1 MTGSIL
7 IKPQKSPFTL
17 FQEGQTEGVIALRPE
32 AAGRLAFPPRLSAAS
47 ELPTLEAARK
57 VTSGL
62 VYSATRIEARAGA
75 YTLALINLTGGGRLL
90 ARIRSE
96 ESASL
101 IGKAVTLAAER
112 SETEPFLTFVPS
124 GEAP

>member
-1 MTGSIL
+1 MPDSCL
-7 IKPQKSPFTL
+7 INPKKSPFTL

-32 AAGRLAFPPRLSAAS
+32 AAGHFAFPPRLSAER

-57 VTSGL
+57 VRSGV

-75 YTLALINLTGGGRLL
+75 YTLALVDLTGGGRLL

-96 ESASL
+96 EAASL
-101 IGKAVTLAAER
+101 IGKTVTLAAER

-124 GEAP
+124 GEVP